1 MSKNLVIVESPAKAK
16 TIEKYLGS
24 DYKVASSFGHIRDL
38 VKKKGADSMAIDI
51 ENNFAPSYSVSSEK
65 KDVVSNLKKLVKSSE
80 TVWLASDEDREGE
93 AIAWHLTEALGLDA
107 SQTKRIVFNEI
118 TKKAIV
124 NAIEHPR
131 TIDMDLVN
139 AQQARRVMD
148 RIVGF
153 ELSPVLWRKIKGK
166 LSAGRVQ
173 SVAVRLIVERE
184 RDINA
189 FVPASDFRV
198 LGQFTNAEGFAF
210 EGEWS
215 GTAKTAQDVAAA
227 LQPSQAPF
235 QVSSLVKKTGTRRP
249 TAPFTT
255 STLQQEA
262 SRKLGFSVNRTMSVA
277 QKLYENGLITYMRT
291 DSVNLSQDARQMAAA
306 AILDQYGDQYLQ
318 SRTYSTKSQGAQEAH
333 EAIRPT
339 QFDRPHAGADDS
351 ERKLYHL
358 IWQRTIASQMAEA
371 KIDRTTAHL
380 TQGNLDFVAKGEMIA
395 FDGFMK
401 VYLEGVDEKKA
412 EVGMLP
418 SLTEGGQVQ
427 LEGLQA
433 IQRFTRPQGRFTE
446 ATLVKALEEKGIGR
460 PSTYAPTITTI
471 QKREYIKKGTRDGV
485 ERTVE
490 LGHFQ
495 NGTWDWS
502 EKKEK
507 WGSDKGRLV
516 PTDMGNLVT
525 DFLMGHFDMVMD
537 YAFTAKMEEN
547 FDMIADGKVSWTE
560 VMSSF
565 YDRFHPMIEKAGD
578 ADRESGERNLGTH
591 PESGK
596 TVLVRMARFGPVIQ
610 VDNGEGKKPDYYNI
624 PEDYSMGTITLE
636 QALELMALPRLLGQH
651 NGADIKANI
660 GRYGPYVQM
669 NRTFE
674 SIPEDKS
681 PYTIT
686 LEEAVDLLQ
695 AKAARAAAAELA
707 ILDGDRGEI
716 KILDGRYGP
725 YIKFGRKNVTLPKDV
740 EPKAVTYEQACELI
754 DEAAKKPKKGR
765 GKRKS

>member
-51 ENNFAPSYSVSSEK
+51 ENDFAPNYSVSSEK

-93 AIAWHLTEALGLDA
+93 AIAWHLTEALELDA

-118 TKKAIV
+118 TKKAIL
-124 NAIEHPR
+124 NAIDNPR

-189 FVPASDFRV
+189 FVPQTDFRV
-198 LGQFTNAEGFAF
+198 IGQFTNAEGTAF
-210 EGEWS
+210 EGEWTGS
-215 GTAKTAQDVAAA
+215 AKTAQDVASA
-227 LQPSQAPF
+227 LQPSAAPF
-235 QVSSLVKKTGTRRP
+235 TVSSLVKKTGTRRP

-291 DSVNLSQDARQMAAA
+291 DSVNLSDDARQMAAST
-306 AILDQYGDQYLQ
+306 ILSQYGEHYLQ

-339 QFDRPHAGADDS
+339 QFDRSQAGADES

-380 TQGNLDFVAKGEMIA
+380 VQNGLEFIAKGEMIA

-412 EVGMLP
+412 EVGLLP
-418 SLTEGGQVQ
+418 TLEEGGQVQ
-427 LEGLQA
+427 LHELQA

-471 QKREYIKKGTRDGV
+471 QKREYIKKGTRDGQL
-485 ERTVE
+485 RTVE
-490 LGHFQ
+490 LGHFAGGQ
-495 NGTWDWS
+495 WTWS
-502 EKKEK
+502 EKQEK

-565 YDRFHPMIEKAGD
+565 YDQFHPMIEKAGD
-578 ADRESGERNLGTH
+578 ADRESGARILGEH

-596 TVLVRMARFGPVIQ
+596 TILVRLARFGPVIQ
-610 VDNGEGKKPDYYNI
+610 VDNGENEKPTYFNI
-624 PEDYSMGTITLE
+624 PEEFSIGTITLE
-636 QALELMALPRLLGQH
+636 EALKLMALPRTLGQH
-651 NGADIKANI
+651 DGVDIKANI

-674 SIPEDKS
+674 SIPEGQS
-681 PYTIT
+681 PYTIS
-686 LEEAVDLLQ
+686 LEEAVALIQ
-695 AKAARAAAAELA
+695 AKMARASAAELN
-707 ILDGDRGEI
+707 IMDGERGEI
-716 KILDGRYGP
+716 KVLDGRYGP
-725 YIKFGRKNVTLPKDV
+725 YIKFGRQNVTLPKDV
-740 EPKAVTYEQACELI
+740 DPKAVTYEQACELI
-754 DEAAKKPKKGR
+754 DEAAKKLKKR
-765 GKRKS
+765 RKKN